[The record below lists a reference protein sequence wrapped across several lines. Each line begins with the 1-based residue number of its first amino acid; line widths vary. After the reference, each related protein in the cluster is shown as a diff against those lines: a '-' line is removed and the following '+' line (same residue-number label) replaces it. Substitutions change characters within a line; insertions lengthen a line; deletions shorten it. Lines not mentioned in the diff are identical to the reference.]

1 MKSLVVYSSQTGN
14 TRKLAEAVFEAL
26 PGKKSIYSVD
36 EAPDPSDYGFIAVGF
51 WLMAGKPDPKASE
64 YLGKIGEKPLF
75 LFATHGAGAGS
86 DHAIHGMAL
95 AKSLAAI
102 ADIRGTYSCQGE
114 VNPKI
119 LEKASKKPE
128 PPMWL
133 ADAPD
138 AIGHPDSADI
148 EALNYQLAE
157 LLAS

>member
-14 TRKLAEAVFEAL
+14 TRKLAKAVLEAL
-26 PGKKSIYSVD
+26 PDEKAIYPID

-51 WLMAGKPDPKASE
+51 WLMGGKPDSKSSE
-64 YLGKIGEKPLF
+64 YLSKIGKKPLF

-86 DHAIHGMAL
+86 DHAINGMEV
-95 AKSLAAI
+95 AKSLASES
-102 ADIRGTYSCQGE
+102 DIKGTYSCQGE
-114 VNPKI
+114 VDPKI
-119 LEKASKKPE
+119 LEKASKNPE

-133 ADAPD
+133 ADAPE
-138 AIGHPDSADI
+138 AIGHPNSADI